1 MDHARRQAHFTT
13 PQLLTIYNWGLAAGW
28 TLVIAT
34 LLIFNYHHEMS
45 QAAETA
51 RTQARSN
58 FQRDLVYRHWNAA
71 SGAVYVPVCDRIQ
84 PNPYLSGI
92 PERDVITTSGRHLTL
107 VNPSYMSR
115 LVFELA
121 SDSFGVKGHITSLT
135 PLRPQNRP
143 DDWERGALLAFERGS
158 EEESTVVRMAG
169 GSYLRLMKP
178 LKTERACLRCH
189 EKQGCRLGG
198 VRGGLSVAV
207 PMTPLWNIAKKTY
220 QVNAASFLLLWGLG
234 MAGIHFGAGRLRL
247 AIAERDLAQR
257 SLIETNRDLSF
268 RSGELAAANRDLDAF
283 CSTVSHDLRSPLTA
297 VSGYCQLL
305 KESLGEKGEEARA
318 YTDVILASTAKM
330 EGLITS
336 LLRFA
341 RIARNELVPADVD
354 LTAIAAD
361 MAAELRAREPQRQA
375 VFVIADGLTARGD
388 AGLLRVVLQNL
399 MENAWKYSGLCPEA
413 RIEVGL
419 ERREDG
425 PFFFV
430 RDNGIGFDEAEAARV
445 FEAFRRL
452 ENALQFEGT
461 GIGLATVKRII
472 ERHGGR
478 IDCKAK
484 PGYGATFY
492 FSLP

>member
-13 PQLLTIYNWGLAAGW
+13 PQLLTIYKWGLAAGW
-28 TLVIAT
+28 TLVIAA
-34 LLIFNYHHEMS
+34 LLVFNYHHEMS

-51 RTQARSN
+51 RTQARGN

-71 SGAVYVPVCDRIQ
+71 AGAVYVPVCDRIQ
-84 PNPYLSGI
+84 PNPYLAGI
-92 PERDVITTSGRHLTL
+92 PERDVVTTAGRHLTL

-115 LVFELA
+115 LVFDLA

-135 PLRPQNRP
+135 PLRPENRP
-143 DDWERGALLAFERGS
+143 DEWERSALLAFERGS
-158 EEESTVVRMAG
+158 EEESTVVHMAG
-169 GSYLRLMKP
+169 GSYLRLIRP
-178 LKTERACLRCH
+178 LKAERACLRCH
-189 EKQGCRLGG
+189 EKQGCRLGA
-198 VRGGLSVAV
+198 VRGGLGVAV
-207 PMTPLWNIAKKTY
+207 PMAPLWDIARKTY
-220 QVNAASFLLLWGLG
+220 QLSAASFLLLWGLG
-234 MAGIHFGAGRLRL
+234 MAGIHFGARGLRR

-257 SLIETNRDLSF
+257 RLMEMNRDLSF
-268 RSGELAAANRDLDAF
+268 RSGELVAANRDLDAF

-305 KESLGEKGEEARA
+305 KESFAENAEAHA

-354 LTAIAAD
+354 LTAIAVD
-361 MAAELRAREPQRQA
+361 MAAELRAREPRRKA
-375 VFVIADGLTARGD
+375 VFVIADGLMARGD

-399 MENAWKYSGLCPEA
+399 MENSWKYTGLCPEA
-413 RIEVGL
+413 RIEVGC
-419 ERREDG
+419 ERRDDG
-425 PFFFV
+425 TFFFV
-430 RDNGIGFDEAEAARV
+430 RDNGIGFEEAEAQRV

-461 GIGLATVKRII
+461 GIGLATVQRII
-472 ERHGGR
+472 ERHGGK
-478 IDCKAK
+478 IGCEAK
-484 PGYGATFY
+484 PGHGATFY